1 MAPKK
6 IKMVIFDRDGTLIR
20 DTGYPIHKSDLY
32 WMPGALSLLKEL
44 KKREIHAVIAT
55 NQSGVARGLF
65 SLEAVHKFHK
75 FMLEQ
80 IEKAGGHISKIEIC
94 PHLLGAKVKHYSLD
108 CTCRKPK
115 PEMINRLLSS
125 MSCSPDNTIMIGDR
139 ISDIEAGKS
148 AGVES
153 YLFDQNDLEKFVL
166 SKLKRE
172 GGSLLYE

>member
-20 DTGYPIHKSDLY
+20 DTGYPICKSDLY

-44 KKREIHAVIAT
+44 RKQKINAVIAT
-55 NQSGVARGLF
+55 NQSGVARGFF
-65 SLEAVHKFHK
+65 SLDEVHKFHR

-80 IEKAGGHISKIEIC
+80 IEKAGGYINKIEIC
-94 PHLLGAKVKHYSLD
+94 PHLLGAKAKLYSID
-108 CTCRKPK
+108 CMCRKPK
-115 PEMINRLLSS
+115 PGMIKKLLLS
-125 MSCSPDNTIMIGDR
+125 MECSPENAIMIGDR

-153 YLFDQNDLEKFVL
+153 YLFNQQNLEKFVL
-166 SKLKRE
+166 SKIKH
-172 GGSLLYE
+172 GGTSLLHE